1 MGTYHYEAVDQSG
14 RSERGVLEAD
24 SERLARQQLLGRGL
38 LTVSLK
44 PGRSRASARARSAGL
59 RRTELSWLTRQ
70 LASLVAAGLSLEA
83 SLGVVMEQA
92 PRRTVTQLLAALRAD
107 IRAGQSLSDALAG
120 HPRDF
125 PDIYRA
131 LVRAG
136 EQSGELEQVL
146 DRLASFIEDSGA
158 LRGKV
163 LTAFIYPAIVSLIS
177 AAMVVFL
184 LSYVVPQVVG
194 AFTQA
199 KQQLPLLTRIMIAA
213 SDVVREWGGVALV
226 LAVLAGVALAALLR
240 RPVVR
245 LSVHRR
251 LLRLPVLGTYL
262 LGVDTARFA
271 ATLAILAGSNVPLLS
286 ALEAAGRTLSNLALR
301 EAVAEAAARVREGLP
316 LAAAL
321 QRSRLFPPLL
331 VQLIASGEKTGEL
344 APMLDRAA
352 GTLSAELERRALAMT
367 ALLEPLMILLMGGLV
382 LMIVLAVM
390 LPIIEMNQLVQ

>member
-1 MGTYHYEAVDQSG
+1 MGTYQYEAVDQTG

-24 SERLARQQLLGRGL
+24 SERLARQQLMARGL

-44 PGRSRASARARSAGL
+44 AGRSRAAARARSVGL
-59 RRTELSWLTRQ
+59 RRSELSWLTRQ

-92 PRRTVTQLLAALRAD
+92 SRRPVAQLLADLRAD
-107 IRAGQSLSDALAG
+107 IRAGQGLSDALSN

-125 PDIYRA
+125 PDIYQA

-199 KQQLPLLTRIMIAA
+199 KQQLPLLTRVMIAA
-213 SDVVREWGGVALV
+213 SDAVRQWGGVAL
-226 LAVLAGVALAALLR
+226 LMLLGAGGGAALLLKK
-240 RPVVR
+240 PAVR
-245 LSVHRR
+245 LALHRR
-251 LLRLPVLGTYL
+251 LLRVPVLGGYL

-271 ATLAILAGSNVPLLS
+271 ATLAILVGSNVALLT

-301 EAVAEAAARVREGLP
+301 DAVAEAAARVREGLP

-321 QRSRLFPPLL
+321 QRSGLFPPLL

-352 GTLSAELERRALAMT
+352 TTLSAELERRALTLT

>member
-1 MGTYHYEAVDQSG
+1 MGTYQYEAVDQAG

-24 SERLARQQLLGRGL
+24 SERLARQQLMARGL

-44 PGRSRASARARSAGL
+44 AGRSRAAARARSVGL
-59 RRTELSWLTRQ
+59 RRSELSWLTRQ

-92 PRRTVTQLLAALRAD
+92 SRRPVAQLLADLRAD
-107 IRAGQSLSDALAG
+107 IRAGQGLSDALSN

-125 PDIYRA
+125 PDIYQA

-199 KQQLPLLTRIMIAA
+199 KQQLPLLTRVMIAA
-213 SDVVREWGGVALV
+213 SDAVRQWGGVAL
-226 LAVLAGVALAALLR
+226 LMLLGAGGGAALLLKK
-240 RPVVR
+240 PAAR
-245 LSVHRR
+245 LALHRR
-251 LLRLPVLGTYL
+251 LLRVPVLGGYL

-271 ATLAILAGSNVPLLS
+271 ATLAILV
-286 ALEAAGRTLSNLALR
+286 
-301 EAVAEAAARVREGLP
+301 
-316 LAAAL
+316 
-321 QRSRLFPPLL
+321 
-331 VQLIASGEKTGEL
+331 
-344 APMLDRAA
+344 
-352 GTLSAELERRALAMT
+352 
-367 ALLEPLMILLMGGLV
+367 
-382 LMIVLAVM
+382 
-390 LPIIEMNQLVQ
+390 